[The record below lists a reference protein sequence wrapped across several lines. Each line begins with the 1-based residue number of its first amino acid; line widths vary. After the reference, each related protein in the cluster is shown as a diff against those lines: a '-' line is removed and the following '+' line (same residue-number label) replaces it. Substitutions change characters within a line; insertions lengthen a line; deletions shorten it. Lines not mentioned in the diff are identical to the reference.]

1 VGGADGRGQERYEEE
16 TVGCGRQAGW
26 CSGRTSGGADGPQG
40 SGIAAL
46 IEVVVRDRF
55 RFSGI
60 ELGALVEVVGEG
72 FLGDLFCLPTDL
84 FCLPTAGPHGEL
96 GLGWAPS
103 GVDQRGGGGLAHV
116 GEDLGDGLGLGEERD
131 EGERRLTGGTDQ
143 REDFIDPSEKS
154 GPPGGPGGG
163 GIGCVPFYPLWLE
176 SRGRGFCRERKRG
189 TGSLGGQGVILPG
202 PFGDEGSQG
211 RIGGKDPVVSVTMD
225 AGWGKDR
232 GQAIQDTERS
242 GVRRRGGVGWAVRG
256 GNSRAERRRAVR
268 PARSGP
274 GRM

>member
-1 VGGADGRGQERYEEE
+1 VRWAGWVRNSSRTVDGVGSLVRSKVLREFRAHLRWSRRSEEVRAPSSDRSRLQEWARGRRDRTRVIGRGRR
-16 TVGCGRQAGW
+16 GGRQ
-26 CSGRTSGGADGPQG
+26 
-40 SGIAAL
+40 
-46 IEVVVRDRF
+46 
-55 RFSGI
+55 
-60 ELGALVEVVGEG
+60 
-72 FLGDLFCLPTDL
+72 
-84 FCLPTAGPHGEL
+84 
-96 GLGWAPS
+96 
-103 GVDQRGGGGLAHV
+103 
-116 GEDLGDGLGLGEERD
+116 RD

-143 REDFIDPSEKS
+143 GEDFIDPSEKS

-211 RIGGKDPVVSVTMD
+211 RIGGKDPVVSVAMD

-256 GNSRAERRRAVR
+256 GNSRAQRRRAVR
-268 PARSGP
+268 PAGSGL